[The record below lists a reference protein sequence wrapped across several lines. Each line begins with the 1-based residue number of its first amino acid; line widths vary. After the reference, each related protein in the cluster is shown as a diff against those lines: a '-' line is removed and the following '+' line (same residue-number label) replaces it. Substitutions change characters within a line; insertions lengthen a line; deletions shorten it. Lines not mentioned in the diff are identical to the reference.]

1 MFVRNFVV
9 VVEGKAFLIEEQ
21 IFAVSPPQFIEIFKF
36 PSLWKRCAL
45 IDTALLFD
53 CLVDDLLIDSE
64 TVGNNLIKYTYIY

>member
-21 IFAVSPPQFIEIFKF
+21 IFAVSPPFIEILKF